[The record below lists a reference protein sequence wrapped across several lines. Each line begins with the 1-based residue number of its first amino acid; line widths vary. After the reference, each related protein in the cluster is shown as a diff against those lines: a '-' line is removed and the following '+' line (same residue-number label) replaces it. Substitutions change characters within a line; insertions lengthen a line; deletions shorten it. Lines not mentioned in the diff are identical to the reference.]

1 MPGRFGPL
9 CRSNICSYTAAM
21 ATYALA
27 GTPPLTDARPA
38 TGITAPGPRP
48 RPSPGPLPAERFL
61 PVLPELAGLFPG
73 GGLPRG
79 GTVLLGPMTAPD
91 TFLSSAHGRSG
102 PTSAAASRAPG
113 LTSLLLL
120 LLAGTSSRGYWC
132 AVAGLPELGFAAA
145 AELGVNLDRL
155 VLVPRPGSEGRR
167 QSVVATLL
175 ETVDLVCLAPDTPVR
190 PADARR
196 LAARAREHCS
206 TLVVLDAASTPTG
219 VARGFL
225 SGGPARPGRVLARWP
240 GPSDL
245 RCAVRE
251 SSWSGLE
258 RGHGLLSFRLREAEV
273 GGRGAASRPRRDLL
287 RLPA

>member
-155 VLVPRPGSEGRR
+155 VLVPRRGSEGRR
-167 QSVVATLL
+167 QSVATLL

-258 RGHGLLSFRLREAEV
+258 RGHGLLSFRQLEAEV

>member
-38 TGITAPGPRP
+38 TGITARVLVPVPARARCRRAVPAGSSGVGRAVPR
-48 RPSPGPLPAERFL
+48 RRA
-61 PVLPELAGLFPG
+61 PE
-73 GGLPRG
+73 G

-120 LLAGTSSRGYWC
+120 LLAGHRPGVTGAQWPAYQSSSCSSGRT
-132 AVAGLPELGFAAA
+132 
-145 AELGVNLDRL
+145 GVNLDRL

-175 ETVDLVCLAPDTPVR
+175 ETVDLVCLARTPPCDLPTQETCR
-190 PADARR
+190 PSAESIARPWSYSTQ
-196 LAARAREHCS
+196 RALLPELRE
-206 TLVVLDAASTPTG
+206 
-219 VARGFL
+219 GFL
-225 SGGPARPGRVLARWP
+225 SGGPRDRDVSWHV
-240 GPSDL
+240 GP
-245 RCAVRE
+245 A
-251 SSWSGLE
+251 
-258 RGHGLLSFRLREAEV
+258 
-273 GGRGAASRPRRDLL
+273 PRTCVV
-287 RLPA
+287 P